1 VTESL
6 KADHKGWH
14 SRYYLPHWDSSHSI
28 QAITFRLADA
38 LPLAV
43 TRDLTSD
50 ARSAKDRARLDA
62 LLDSGVGECLL
73 SIPEVA
79 LIVER
84 ALLFFDGQRYRL
96 LAWCVMPNHVHTLIR
111 QEPGFP
117 LGKTV
122 QSWKSFTAK
131 EINSSLGRSGHVWH
145 PDYFDRFIRN
155 EEHLSAALTY
165 IEKNPVK
172 AGLVKEAKNWLW
184 SSARRRQS

>member
-1 VTESL
+1 VNES
-6 KADHKGWH
+6 AETSHKGWH
-14 SRYYLPHWDSSHSI
+14 SRHYLPHWDSSHSI

-43 TRDLTSD
+43 TRDLALD
-50 ARSAKDRARLDA
+50 ARSAKDRARLDG
-62 LLDSGVGECLL
+62 LLDSGMGECVLKV
-73 SIPEVA
+73 PEIA

-117 LGKTV
+117 LGKIV

-131 EINSSLGRSGHVWH
+131 EINSWLGRSGKVWH

-155 EEHLSAALTY
+155 DEHLSAALAY
-165 IEKNPVK
+165 IEENPVK
-172 AGLVKEAKNWLW
+172 ARLVKDARGWLW